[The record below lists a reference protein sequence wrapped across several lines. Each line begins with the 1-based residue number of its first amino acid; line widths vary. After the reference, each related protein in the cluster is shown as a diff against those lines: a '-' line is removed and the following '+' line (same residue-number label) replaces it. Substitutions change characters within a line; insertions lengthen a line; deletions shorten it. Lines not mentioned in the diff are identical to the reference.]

1 MKIFNTIIK
10 TVLLTVLINGCKTN
24 DNKRSDFVEGLIEQ
38 MTLDE
43 KIGQMTQV
51 DKRML
56 DSKNDIMKYFLG
68 SILSG
73 GGAVPD
79 DNTPKGWVNMVNDY
93 QKQALSTRLKI
104 PLIYGVDAVHGHNNV
119 VGATIFPHNIG
130 LGCTNDPELIYQVN
144 HATSVEI
151 AGTGLHWTFAP
162 CITVPNDDRWGRQYE
177 GFSESTEL
185 VTRLT
190 AAAIKG
196 YEDAIDSFG
205 GRKIAACAKHFLGDG
220 GTTWESGKLKEGL
233 HTYKIDRGDTR
244 LSEDEIRR
252 IHLPPYLEAIKAG
265 VKTVMI
271 SFNSWNGVKCHGSK
285 FLINDLLKE
294 ELGFKGLVVTD
305 WAGIDEI
312 PGDYKSDI
320 ITSINSGIDL
330 VMVPGSMYGQNHYKT
345 FITLLKESVKEGS
358 VPIARIDDAIF
369 RILSVKYDLGL
380 FKNPYGN
387 LEYTKQV
394 GSVAHRKVARNAVQK
409 SLVLLKN
416 KNGVLPLKKNMGL
429 TLVGSGVNNLGIQNG
444 GWTVEW
450 QGKMTP
456 DFHILDHNNN
466 GLIKFSE
473 VRKYYQAI
481 YGNKYNAGATE
492 GLFKSMDMNSNGSV
506 DISEFNKHKMQSLY
520 QPSGTTI
527 LEAIQ
532 AAVDNKGVVKYNPWA
547 NNLSKGSTVIAVVGE
562 YPYAE
567 GYGDSPSIGLS
578 LFDKEV
584 LDKCYKSGNRLV
596 VIILSGRPLII
607 EKHINNWDGLI
618 AAWLPG
624 MAGEGVADV
633 LFGDYKPTGK
643 LSYTWPMNINQ
654 VPINVDDSDYDP
666 LFPFGYGL
674 SY

>member
-1 MKIFNTIIK
+1 MKIIKIIISS
-10 TVLLTVLINGCKTN
+10 LFLIVSIHSCGAME
-24 DNKRSDFVEGLIEQ
+24 NKKSFFIDDLVNK

-43 KIGQMTQV
+43 KVGQMTQV

-56 DSKNDIMKYFLG
+56 DSDDDISKYFIG

-73 GGAVPD
+73 GGSVPN
-79 DNTPKGWVNMVNDY
+79 DNTPKGWVNMVNAY

-104 PLIYGVDAVHGHNNV
+104 PLIYGIDAVHGHNNV
-119 VGATIFPHNIG
+119 VGATVFPHNIG
-130 LGCTNDPELIYQVN
+130 LGCTNDPELVYDVN
-144 HATSVEI
+144 HATAVEV
-151 AGTGLHWTFAP
+151 AATGLHWTFSP
-162 CITVPNDDRWGRQYE
+162 CITIPKDDRWGRQYE

-185 VTRLT
+185 VTSLT
-190 AAAIKG
+190 SAAIKG
-196 YEDAIDSFG
+196 YEDAIDIFG

-220 GTTWESGKLKEGL
+220 GTSWESGTLEEGI

-244 LSEDEIRR
+244 LTEDEIKQ

-285 FLINDLLKE
+285 FLINNLLKE

-320 ITSINSGIDL
+320 ITSINAGIDL
-330 VMVPGSMYGQNHYKT
+330 VMVPGSLYGQNHYKT
-345 FITLLKESVKEGS
+345 FIHLLKESIEEGS
-358 VPIARIDDAIF
+358 ILVTRIDDAVR

-380 FKNPYGN
+380 FDDPYGE
-387 LEYTKQV
+387 LDFVKEV
-394 GSVAHRKVARNAVQK
+394 GSDRHREVARAAVQK
-409 SLVLLKN
+409 SMVLLKN
-416 KNGVLPLKKNMGL
+416 KNSVLPLKKYMSL
-429 TLVGSGVNNLGIQNG
+429 TIVGSGANNLGMQNG

-456 DFHILDHNNN
+456 DFRILDYNNN
-466 GLIKFSE
+466 GSIKFPE
-473 VRKYYQAI
+473 IKKYYQTI
-481 YGNKYNAGATE
+481 YGDKYNAGATE
-492 GLFKSMDMNSNGSV
+492 GFFKSMDVNSNGSV
-506 DISEFNKHKMQSLY
+506 DKEEYDKHKTQLLY
-520 QPSGTTI
+520 QPSGTTV
-527 LEAIQ
+527 LEAIRGI
-532 AAVDNKGVVKYNPWA
+532 VDSKRTVKYDPWA
-547 NNLSKGSTVIAVVGE
+547 NNLSTGSTVIAVVGE

-578 LFDKEV
+578 SFDNAV
-584 LDKCYKSGNRLV
+584 LEKCYKSGVRLV
-596 VIILSGRPLII
+596 IVVLSGRPLMI
-607 EKHINNWDGLI
+607 ENHLEKWDGLI
-618 AAWLPG
+618 ASWLPG

-633 LFGDYKPTGK
+633 LFGDYNPTGK
-643 LSYTWPMNINQ
+643 LSYTWPMNIKQ
-654 VPINVDDSDYDP
+654 VPINVGDSDYDP